1 MSGGLDIRTKTT
13 TDKGNEEAGKGCR
26 SVSSIGDSTGKGLKL
41 EKAENAGG
49 GESTCFSEAQTER
62 GVWDGEERRGPPK
75 QILASLHGVPLFT

>member
-41 EKAENAGG
+41 EKAESAGG
-49 GESTCFSEAQTER
+49 G
-62 GVWDGEERRGPPK
+62 GVHML
-75 QILASLHGVPLFT
+75 Q